1 MYKLLIIILLL
12 ILIIY
17 YLKNKEHFV
26 SKEVFDGQTIL
37 ITGGTRGLGFGIAKY
52 FTRYDCKLLIT
63 GIQKDKM
70 NYAVSILKKK
80 NKNVTGY
87 ILDLSDKKSIN
98 EFIKLIDKK
107 KIDILIN
114 CAYKKSKKKELTSSN
129 PGDIMSDLNV
139 NVSGTL
145 YFNQKILKNMRYYR
159 TGKVFFISSPS
170 SKAHDTLVYKSSDII
185 SKHAI
190 EKLTDLLAY
199 ENYKYKIGVCTIRV
213 DTGIFSDTQL
223 DTSKT
228 NNKTLKKIYN
238 KTNAIVSLFSTSPD
252 DIVKFITPILKMP
265 YHQINGKL
273 YTTRMFDS
281 NENEALTKYV
291 PQSQIIL
298 QKKLYSQTKY
308 SKNPGKNDI
317 YINKQNPYSM
327 SKSMKNTLEKYN
339 FAKHNKNFKT
349 KNANLLSTYI
359 TSKLKLEK
367 DQIVFFKNEHECIKN
382 VLKILVP
389 KYNNVVTV
397 FPLSERFHFITSDM
411 KIDVKFT
418 VFSVYDKTIQPKYK
432 HMHNLINP
440 KTKVVYLS
448 NPNIL
453 TGQTLKKK
461 DFEEYL
467 NKIPDNIVTII
478 DETYL
483 DLVTNKNNFNSLKY
497 LNENVLVIRSFS
509 NLCAYEDLE
518 VTYVLGSEKFIEII
532 NDNNSRFNQISQLN
546 QDLALTCFNDSKYK
560 EKIQNKL
567 AKEKKRIYKKLEA
580 NDINYFPSDANYILI
595 EPNKKQEQ
603 IIKDC
608 ENNNIIIEHE
618 NAFYDNYWSL
628 PLGDS
633 DTNDRIID
641 LLSSKF

>member
-1 MYKLLIIILLL
+1 
-12 ILIIY
+12 
-17 YLKNKEHFV
+17 
-26 SKEVFDGQTIL
+26 
-37 ITGGTRGLGFGIAKY
+37 
-52 FTRYDCKLLIT
+52 
-63 GIQKDKM
+63 
-70 NYAVSILKKK
+70 
-80 NKNVTGY
+80 
-87 ILDLSDKKSIN
+87 
-98 EFIKLIDKK
+98 
-107 KIDILIN
+107 
-114 CAYKKSKKKELTSSN
+114 
-129 PGDIMSDLNV
+129 
-139 NVSGTL
+139 
-145 YFNQKILKNMRYYR
+145 MRYYR
-159 TGKVFFISSPS
+159 TGKIFFISSPS

-213 DTGIFSDTQL
+213 DTGIFSDTQI

-228 NNKTLKKIYN
+228 KNKTLKKIY
-238 KTNAIVSLFSTSPD
+238 KRTNDIVSLFSTSPD
-252 DIVKFITPILKMP
+252 EIVKYITPILKMP

-273 YTTRMFDS
+273 YTTRMFD
-281 NENEALTKYV
+281 NNDNEALTKYV

-308 SKNPGKNDI
+308 SKEPGKNDI
-317 YINKQNPYSM
+317 YVNKQNPYAM
-327 SKSMKNTLEKYN
+327 SKSMENTLKKYN
-339 FAKHNKNFKT
+339 FSKQNKNLKT
-349 KNANLLSTYI
+349 KNSNILGKHI

-367 DQIVFFKNEHECIKN
+367 EQIVFFKNEHECIKN

-397 FPLSERFHFITSDM
+397 FPLSERFHLITSDM

-418 VFSVYDKTIQPKYK
+418 VFSAYDKTIQPKYK
-432 HMHNLINP
+432 HIHNLINP

-453 TGQTLKKK
+453 TGQTLIKK

-467 NKIPDNIVTII
+467 NKVPDNIVTII

-483 DLVTNKNNFNSLKY
+483 DLVTDKTDFNSLKY

-532 NDNNSRFNQISQLN
+532 NDNNSRFNQISKLN
-546 QDLALTCFNDSKYK
+546 QDLALTCFNDHKYK
-560 EKIQNKL
+560 EKIHRKL
-567 AKEKKRIYKKLEA
+567 NKEKKRIYKKLES
-580 NDINYFPSDANYILI
+580 NDINYFPSNANYILI
-595 EPNKKQEQ
+595 EPTKTQEQ

-608 ENNNIIIEHE
+608 ENNNIIVEHE
-618 NAFYDNYWSL
+618 NAYYDNYWSL
-628 PLGDS
+628 PLGNS
-633 DTNDRIID
+633 DTNDRMID